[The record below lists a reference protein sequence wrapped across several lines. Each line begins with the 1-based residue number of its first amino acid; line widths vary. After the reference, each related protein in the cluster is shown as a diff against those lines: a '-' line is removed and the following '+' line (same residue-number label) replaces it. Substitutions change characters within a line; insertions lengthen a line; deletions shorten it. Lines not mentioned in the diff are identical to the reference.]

1 VALALVEVGHLDR
14 GDAARLIWVQRRPG
28 SRCSSY
34 NLASTNAS
42 ITVTSK
48 GPPQPWRYGYP
59 VPGAGAAE
67 ERDHKHRMNIFLLV
81 DVELLGPRLLTFFYI

>member
-1 VALALVEVGHLDR
+1 LVEVGHLDD
-14 GDAARLIWVQRRPG
+14 GDAARLIWVQWRLG

-59 VPGAGAAE
+59 VP
-67 ERDHKHRMNIFLLV
+67 ERER
-81 DVELLGPRLLTFFYI
+81 EQPRRESTSTE